1 MKEQEKTMV
10 VDSAAMIDD
19 TIESAIL
26 FKQDTEGS
34 VVYCSVGDM
43 GKRKYFFSRIIG
55 ILAREIE
62 REEEKSL

>member
-1 MKEQEKTMV
+1 MKEQEKQMV

-34 VVYCSVGDM
+34 VVYCPVGDM
-43 GKRKYFFSRIIG
+43 KKRKYFFSRIIG